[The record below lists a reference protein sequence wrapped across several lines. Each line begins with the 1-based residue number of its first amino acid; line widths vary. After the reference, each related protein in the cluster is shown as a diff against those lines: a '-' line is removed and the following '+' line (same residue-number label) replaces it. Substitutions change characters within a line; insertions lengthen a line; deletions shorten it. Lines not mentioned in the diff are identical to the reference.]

1 MAAIQTICQSQLR
14 AMDDVRHEGGMQK
27 FATLCAEV
35 CSVDKVA
42 VSLIDTYDRYAAFAN
57 QVTFL
62 YRKCWDLK

>member
-1 MAAIQTICQSQLR
+1 MTFDMKGVMPTFAA
-14 AMDDVRHEGGMQK
+14 
-27 FATLCAEV
+27 LCAEV